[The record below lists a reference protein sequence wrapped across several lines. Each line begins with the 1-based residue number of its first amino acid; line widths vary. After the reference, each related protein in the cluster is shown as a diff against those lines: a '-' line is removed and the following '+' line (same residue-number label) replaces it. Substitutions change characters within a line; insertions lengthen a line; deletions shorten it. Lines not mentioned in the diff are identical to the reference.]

1 MVGMRTR
8 RVYFNLF
15 RQVIVFYKFSKDSMS
30 RWGTADIA
38 HADKENFYFIHIF
51 RYPGRFTKPRLNAV
65 FLEYRLQVE
74 QVIS

>member
-30 RWGTADIA
+30 RWGTADIPMQT
-38 HADKENFYFIHIF
+38 KRTFILFIF
-51 RYPGRFTKPRLNAV
+51 FDVLDVLLNPG
-65 FLEYRLQVE
+65 
-74 QVIS
+74 